1 MLPAHALGFA
11 PRARVGLLGG
21 SFNPAHEGH
30 LEIAL
35 IALKQL
41 ALDEVWFLVSPGN
54 PLKAG
59 DGMAPLADRAGSVR
73 RIAGAHPRLRVV
85 TVEAALGTRYT
96 ADTLDALAR
105 RFRRTRFV
113 WLMGADNL
121 AQIPAWARWTAIF
134 AAVPVA
140 VFARPGYSLCALVGK
155 AARRFDRARR
165 GAHGVRALASAAA
178 PAWVFFHTRLNP
190 ASASAIR
197 DARARRTDP
206 YASTRSQVPET
217 RLSTFTAGGND
228 RAPST
233 A

>member
-1 MLPAHALGFA
+1 VSGGLPAHAIGFA

-59 DGMAPLADRAGSVR
+59 DGMAPLAERAASVR
-73 RIAGAHPRLRVV
+73 RIAGGHPRLRAV
-85 TVEAALGTRYT
+85 TIEAALGTRYT
-96 ADTLDALAR
+96 ADTLAALTR

-140 VFARPGYSLCALVGK
+140 VFARPGYSVHALAGK
-155 AARRFDRARR
+155 AARRFARARKS
-165 GAHGVRALASAAA
+165 GHDVRSLASIAA

-197 DARARRTDP
+197 DARARSFAPRG
-206 YASTRSQVPET
+206 STSRKP
-217 RLSTFTAGGND
+217 RPAGGTD